1 MISSQ
6 RHMLTHM
13 IIYIF
18 TITFSYDNIFIYFI
32 NKKKLSYTFTTKK
45 KLFYKNSVPEPGERN
60 RGILCVCDKKRE
72 VYAK

>member
-1 MISSQ
+1 
-6 RHMLTHM
+6 MLTHM

-32 NKKKLSYTFTTKK
+32 YIKKNDHTTSRQKK
-45 KLFYKNSVPEPGERN
+45 KLFYEKSVPEPGEKN

>member
-1 MISSQ
+1 
-6 RHMLTHM
+6 MLTHM

-18 TITFSYDNIFIYFI
+18 TITFSYIIYSFILCI
-32 NKKKLSYTFTTKK
+32 KKNDHTPPRQKK
-45 KLFYKNSVPEPGERN
+45 KLFDEKSVPEPGERN

>member
-1 MISSQ
+1 
-6 RHMLTHM
+6 MLTHM

-18 TITFSYDNIFIYFI
+18 TVTFSYDNIYLFLKI
-32 NKKKLSYTFTTKK
+32 KKNYHTPSRQK

>member
-1 MISSQ
+1 
-6 RHMLTHM
+6 M
-13 IIYIF
+13 IIYLFIF
-18 TITFSYDNIFIYFI
+18 KI
-32 NKKKLSYTFTTKK
+32 KKNYHTPSRQK